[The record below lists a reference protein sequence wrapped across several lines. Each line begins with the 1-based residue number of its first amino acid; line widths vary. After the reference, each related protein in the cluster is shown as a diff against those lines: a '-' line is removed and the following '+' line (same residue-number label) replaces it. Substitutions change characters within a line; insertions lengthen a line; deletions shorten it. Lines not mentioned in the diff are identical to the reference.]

1 MGAILTSVQTNT
13 MLRSRLINSIQNM
26 LRVQNSEPTFE
37 YTFLNRYSEQQLQQ
51 MMSGWQQNQP
61 QLFNTHGIYVL

>member
-1 MGAILTSVQTNT
+1 

-37 YTFLNRYSEQQLQQ
+37 YTFLNRYSEHQLQQ

-61 QLFNTHGIYVL
+61 TLFNTHGIYVL